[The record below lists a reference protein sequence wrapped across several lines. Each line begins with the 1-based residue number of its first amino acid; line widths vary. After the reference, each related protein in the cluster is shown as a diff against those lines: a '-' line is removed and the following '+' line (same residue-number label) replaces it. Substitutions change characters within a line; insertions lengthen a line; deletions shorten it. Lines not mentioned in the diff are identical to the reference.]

1 MAFLTN
7 VFRSRG
13 GQHLRTNV
21 IQPAGAFITTEAGGG
36 VILLAAALLAL
47 VWANSPWDGSY
58 FDLIHAHLSADFGP
72 VSIDDS
78 FGHLV
83 NDGLMTVFFFVVGL
97 EIKRELLT
105 GELSSPRK
113 AALPV
118 AAALGGMIVPALLFA
133 AWNAGGEGAHG
144 WGIPMATDIAFA
156 LGVLALLG
164 RRAPFS
170 LKVFL
175 LALAIVDDLGAILVI
190 ATFYT
195 SSISFEALAW
205 AAVLL
210 VVIVAV
216 ARAGVRSTN
225 VYVLL
230 GALFWLAFY
239 KTGIHATLAGV
250 ILAMLTPWQPRYGK
264 DALKAGALDLVGKYR
279 QASDRGN
286 TGEARR
292 VIAEFESLSR
302 GAESPL
308 DRLERTLHPWVSYGI
323 VPLFA
328 LVNAGV
334 ALSGGLFSDAA
345 ASEISQGIAIGL
357 VIGKPVGIVLACFIT
372 VRLGLADLP
381 SNVNFGHLAGL
392 GLVAGIGFT
401 VSLFVTNLAFESA
414 ALVDQARLGVLAASA
429 FAGVVGFAYLWFAP
443 GEPAAAEATEPLL
456 AAAK

>member
-1 MAFLTN
+1 MAFLTTA
-7 VFRSRG
+7 FRGRG
-13 GQHLRTNV
+13 GRNLRTTF
-21 IQPAGAFITTEAGGG
+21 IQPVSAFITTEAGGG
-36 VILLAAALLAL
+36 VVLLAAALVAL
-47 VWANSPWDGSY
+47 VWANSPWDGRY
-58 FDLIHAHLSADFGP
+58 FDLVHAHLSADFGP

-156 LGVLALLG
+156 MGVLAVLG

-195 SSISFEALAW
+195 DSISFEALAW
-205 AAVLL
+205 AAAVLSI
-210 VVIVAV
+210 IVAV
-216 ARAGVRSTN
+216 ARAGVRNTN
-225 VYVLL
+225 VYVFL
-230 GALFWLAFY
+230 GAIFWLAFY

-250 ILAMLTPWQPRYGK
+250 ILAMLTPWQPRYTQE
-264 DALKAGALDLVGKYR
+264 ALKAGALDLMGKYR
-279 QASDRGN
+279 EARDRGDA
-286 TGEARR
+286 GEARQ
-292 VIAEFESLSR
+292 VLADFESLSR
-302 GAESPL
+302 GAEAPL
-308 DRLERTLHPWVSYGI
+308 DRLERALHPWVSYGI

-345 ASEISQGIAIGL
+345 GSQVSQGIAIGL
-357 VIGKPVGIVLACFIT
+357 VIGKPVGIVLASFIAI
-372 VRLGLADLP
+372 RLGLAELP
-381 SNVNFGHLAGL
+381 SNVNYGHIAGL

-414 ALVDQARLGVLAASA
+414 ALVDQAKLGVLAASA

-443 GEPAAAEATEPLL
+443 GEPVPAEAAEPLL
-456 AAAK
+456 AAAE